1 MITYLSECEMDF
13 SEHFGKFVFV
23 EHFPFQ
29 KMLERPEMMIDTTL
43 REILEM
49 KWIKCDVL
57 AGKNLDVY
65 RRGREQ
71 MLA

>member
-1 MITYLSECEMDF
+1 MITYLTECEMDF

-23 EHFPFQ
+23 EHFPIQ
-29 KMLERPEMMIDTTL
+29 KMLKRPKMMIDTTL
-43 REILEM
+43 LEILEI

-57 AGKNLDVY
+57 AGVNLGLY

-71 MLA
+71 MLG

>member
-1 MITYLSECEMDF
+1 MITFLAECKMDF

-23 EHFPFQ
+23 EHFQFQ
-29 KMLERPEMMIDTTL
+29 KMLERTEMMIDTTL
-43 REILEM
+43 WEILEM

-57 AGKNLDVY
+57 AGMTLGFC

-71 MLA
+71 MLV